1 MPIHPPPWDYP
12 CRVGIAQNT
21 ESRQCSP
28 FWSHWSCQSHRASKE
43 KSKFLHQSMLKHKQS
58 TSDSSNHK
66 QPEPSENQALFSS
79 LQTQRGLSYS
89 WHNTNRFIISFT
101 KYCYIEILI
110 SEHSSDKMNT
120 FIHHCCLCKPPNHSL
135 QKQYYVRE
143 KKIHK
148 DIHMLWSTNST
159 CRDLSKGR
167 IWFCRIIKK
176 TKIIISCCCFGRT
189 VLRC

>member
-1 MPIHPPPWDYP
+1 MSANSPSSMRLSMQSQDSSEYRVQTVLYILVPLKLPVTQSQQREVKVFTPIHAQIKTEQQWHQQPQTARAFWESGAAFPP
-12 CRVGIAQNT
+12 
-21 ESRQCSP
+21 
-28 FWSHWSCQSHRASKE
+28 F
-43 KSKFLHQSMLKHKQS
+43 KH
-58 TSDSSNHK
+58 
-66 QPEPSENQALFSS
+66 
-79 LQTQRGLSYS
+79 S

-101 KYCYIEILI
+101 EYCYIEILI

-159 CRDLSKGR
+159 CRDLSKKR